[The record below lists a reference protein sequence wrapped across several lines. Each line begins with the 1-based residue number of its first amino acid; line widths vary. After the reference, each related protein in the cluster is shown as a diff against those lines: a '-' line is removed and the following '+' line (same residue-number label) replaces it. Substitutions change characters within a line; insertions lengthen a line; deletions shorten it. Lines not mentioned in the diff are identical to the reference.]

1 MIQFL
6 KIEFLS
12 FFVGFRELLY
22 TLAERLDLRIKSFKL
37 NLRGN
42 LIEKDLDRAYR
53 NLAKTAL
60 GRVSPESGLALLK
73 PEMFFEEVREIQSLK
88 DKYSLSLQELSD
100 LQRQALRE
108 TLSHCSE
115 QFQRTGWELAQIEAP
130 GELTFKEIKI
140 REIPIK
146 KDLLVLMIRKGNQ
159 MSLVHGETIL
169 EPRDTVICIGTKESL
184 QSFKAFLYI

>member
-12 FFVGFRELLY
+12 FIVGFRELIY
-22 TLAERLDLRIKSFKL
+22 SLAEKLDFRMKSFKL

-42 LIEKDLDRAYR
+42 LIEKELEHAYIDLGKKALDNVSKEGGLSFLDTNMFIQAIRVIQNLRDR
-53 NLAKTAL
+53 
-60 GRVSPESGLALLK
+60 
-73 PEMFFEEVREIQSLK
+73 
-88 DKYSLSLQELSD
+88 YSLSLQELSD

-130 GELTFKEIKI
+130 DELSFRKIKI
-140 REIPIK
+140 RDIPVK
-146 KDLLVLMIRKGNQ
+146 KDLLVLMIKKDNQ
-159 MSLVHGETIL
+159 MLIVNGDIFL
-169 EPRDTVICIGTKESL
+169 EPGDTVICIGTTESL
-184 QSFKAFLYI
+184 QAFKSYLNK